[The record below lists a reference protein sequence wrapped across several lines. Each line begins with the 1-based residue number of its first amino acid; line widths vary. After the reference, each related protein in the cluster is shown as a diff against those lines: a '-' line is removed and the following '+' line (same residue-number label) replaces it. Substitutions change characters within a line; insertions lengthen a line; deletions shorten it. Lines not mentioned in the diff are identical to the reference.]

1 MFKTN
6 FCISTTAIHL
16 LTMSPA
22 KETSGNKDYYK
33 RYREKYW
40 ENDTERKR
48 AQRVKVKL
56 QNPELYELKKKE
68 ERERKQLSRLR
79 KKLGLINQSPVT
91 SDSTAAAA
99 NNDAATPSTPSS
111 TKQAK
116 ARSISRAEKALPK
129 SPRKKNEILGS
140 LAKKYKFC
148 IVMNKKKTGRK
159 ATELTEEEKQWI
171 VDNLDRADLE
181 GKIMFT

>member
-1 MFKTN
+1 MSNSNFLMTMFKTN

-16 LTMSPA
+16 LAMSPA
-22 KETSGNKDYYK
+22 NKTSENKDYCK
-33 RYREKYW
+33 RYGKKNREKYRK
-40 ENDTERKR
+40 NDAERKR

-56 QNPELYELKKKE
+56 QNPYELYELKKKE

-79 KKLGLINQSPVT
+79 KKLCLINQSPVT
-91 SDSTAAAA
+91 SESTAAAA
-99 NNDAATPSTPSS
+99 NNDAATPSTSFS

-116 ARSISRAEKALPK
+116 ARTISRAEKALPK

-140 LAKKYKFC
+140 LAKKYKLR

-159 ATELTEEEKQWI
+159 ATELTE
-171 VDNLDRADLE
+171 
-181 GKIMFT
+181 